1 MADLKDLFK
10 RIFKISLLVFLLSF
24 IYGNIDRGFGLNSSR
39 RHLVFLE
46 VLQWV
51 SLAIVVSYLFYRS
64 LSGYRSMLGD
74 RKAWRDLLVILLATL
89 ALIFIYN
96 LIFNRGIL
104 FRVEFIKSSIKII
117 SFIAITFGYLY
128 DEFLKDQ

>member
-1 MADLKDLFK
+1 
-10 RIFKISLLVFLLSF
+10 
-24 IYGNIDRGFGLNSSR
+24 
-39 RHLVFLE
+39 
-46 VLQWV
+46 
-51 SLAIVVSYLFYRS
+51 
-64 LSGYRSMLGD
+64 MLGD